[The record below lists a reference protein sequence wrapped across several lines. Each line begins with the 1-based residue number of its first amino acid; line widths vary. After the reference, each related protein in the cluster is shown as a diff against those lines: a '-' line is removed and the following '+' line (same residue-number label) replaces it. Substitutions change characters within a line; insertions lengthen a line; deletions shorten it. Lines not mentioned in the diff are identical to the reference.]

1 MAQHTATIAW
11 QRGNDDF
18 LDKRYHRAHT
28 WQFDGGATVA
38 ASSSPHVV
46 PLPYS
51 DAAAVDPEEAY
62 VAALSSCH
70 MLWFMDLASR
80 AGYRLNS
87 YTDAAVGTMAKNEQ
101 GQLVVTHVLLHP
113 VTRFDAAH
121 APSAAQLDDL
131 HHRAHTSCFL
141 ANSVK
146 TQIDCAPVLKIEAVA
161 AAVAG
166 TERN

>member
-1 MAQHTATIAW
+1 MAEHTATITW
-11 QRGNDDF
+11 SRGSDDF
-18 LDKRYHRAHT
+18 LNKRYHRAHT
-28 WQFDGGATVA
+28 WHFDGGAVVA

-51 DAAAVDPEEAY
+51 DATAVDPEEAY

-70 MLWFMDLASR
+70 MLWFMNFASR
-80 AGYRLNS
+80 AGFRLDS

-101 GQLVVTHVLLHP
+101 GQLVVTHVQLRP

-121 APSAAQLDDL
+121 APSSEVLADL
-131 HHRAHTSCFL
+131 HHQAHAACFL

-146 TQIDCAPVLKIEAVA
+146 TQIDCAPVLKVE
-161 AAVAG
+161 
-166 TERN
+166 EN

>member
-1 MAQHTATIAW
+1 MAEHTATITW
-11 QRGNDDF
+11 SRGSDDF
-18 LDKRYHRAHT
+18 LNKRYHRAHT
-28 WQFDGGATVA
+28 WHFDGGAVVA

-51 DAAAVDPEEAY
+51 DATAVDPEEAY

-70 MLWFMDLASR
+70 MLWFMDFASR
-80 AGYRLNS
+80 AGFRLDS

-101 GQLVVTHVLLHP
+101 GQLVVTHVQLRP

-121 APSAAQLDDL
+121 APSSEVLADL
-131 HHRAHTSCFL
+131 HHQAHAACFL

-146 TQIDCAPVLKIEAVA
+146 TQIDCAPVLKVE
-161 AAVAG
+161 
-166 TERN
+166 EN

>member
-1 MAQHTATIAW
+1 MAEHTATITW
-11 QRGNDDF
+11 SRGNDDF
-18 LDKRYHRAHT
+18 LDKRYHRTHT

-70 MLWFMDLASR
+70 MLWFLDMACR
-80 AGYRLNS
+80 AGWRVNR
-87 YTDAAVGTMAKNEQ
+87 YTDDAVGTMAPDAR
-101 GQLVVTHVLLHP
+101 GRPIVGHVQLRP
-113 VTRFDAAH
+113 VTVFDAAH
-121 APSAAQLDDL
+121 APNAEQLAAL
-131 HHRAHTSCFL
+131 HHQAHDACFL

-146 TQIDCAPVLKIEAVA
+146 TQIDCAPVLEVEP
-161 AAVAG
+161 VVEG
-166 TERN
+166 G

>member
-1 MAQHTATIAW
+1 MAEHTATIAW
-11 QRGNDDF
+11 TRGSGENF
-18 LDKRYHRAHT
+18 VDKRYHRAHT

-70 MLWFMDLASR
+70 MLWFLDIASR
-80 AGYRLNS
+80 AGLRVNS
-87 YTDAAVGTMAKNEQ
+87 YTDAAVGTMAKDEQ
-101 GQLVVTHVLLHP
+101 GRLVVTQVQLRP

-121 APSAAQLDDL
+121 APSAEQLQDL
-131 HHRAHTSCFL
+131 HHRAHAACFL

-146 TQIDCAPVLKIEAVA
+146 TRIDCAPVLEVEGA
-161 AAVAG
+161 
-166 TERN
+166 